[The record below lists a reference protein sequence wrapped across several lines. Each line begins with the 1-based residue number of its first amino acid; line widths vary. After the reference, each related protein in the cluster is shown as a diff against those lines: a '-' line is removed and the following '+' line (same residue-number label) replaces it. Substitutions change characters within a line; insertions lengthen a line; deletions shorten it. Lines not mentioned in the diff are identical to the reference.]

1 MFSYLNND
9 SRELIMGLDCYI
21 VHGNDHDK
29 AFTHEDDER
38 LKDINLC
45 GGMLSGSGSDGSFRG
60 KVYEPLVDELMQHR
74 GGIWHKSEHDNPPY
88 VTSDEL
94 KAQADVLEEF
104 LHTVREEYGVFGS
117 DPNDTNCPLDI
128 DDDTIVYQVEDWA
141 EYTLGEVKDLAT
153 LLGIAGKRGAVMHV
167 WW

>member
-1 MFSYLNND
+1 
-9 SRELIMGLDCYI
+9 MGLDCYI

-38 LKDINLC
+38 LKDISLC

-60 KVYEPLVDELMQHR
+60 KAYEPLMDELMSMSDENFHGQ
-74 GGIWHKSEHDNPPY
+74 GIWHKCEEYDDPPY

-94 KAQADVLEEF
+94 KAQAKVLEEF
-104 LHTVREEYGVFGS
+104 IQAKLEIIEEEGETY
-117 DPNDTNCPLDI
+117 
-128 DDDTIVYQVEDWA
+128 DDDTIVYQIKDWA
-141 EYTLGEVKDLAT
+141 EYTYGEVKDLAT
-153 LLGIAGKRGAVMHV
+153 LLGIAGKRGAIMQV

>member
-1 MFSYLNND
+1 
-9 SRELIMGLDCYI
+9 MGLDCYI

-29 AFTHEDDER
+29 AFTHKDDER

-60 KVYEPLVDELMQHR
+60 KAYEPLVDELMSLSDENFHGQ
-74 GGIWHKSEHDNPPY
+74 GIWHKCEEYDDPPY
-88 VTSDEL
+88 VTSEEL
-94 KAQADVLEEF
+94 KIQAKVLEEF
-104 LHTVREEYGVFGS
+104 IQAKLQILEEEGETY
-117 DPNDTNCPLDI
+117 
-128 DDDTIVYQVEDWA
+128 DDDTIIYGSYEYFG

-153 LLGIAGKRGAVMHV
+153 LLGVAGKRGAIMHV

>member
-1 MFSYLNND
+1 
-9 SRELIMGLDCYI
+9 MGLDCYI

-45 GGMLSGSGSDGSFRG
+45 GGMLSGDGRDGSFRG
-60 KVYEPLVDELMQHR
+60 KVYEPLVDELMSRSDEDFEGQ
-74 GGIWHKSEHDNPPY
+74 GIWHKSEDDDPPY

-94 KAQADVLEEF
+94 KTQARVLEEF
-104 LHTVREEYGVFGS
+104 IQAKLQILEEEGLTY
-117 DPNDTNCPLDI
+117 
-128 DDDTIVYQVEDWA
+128 DDDTIIYGSYEYFG
-141 EYTLGEVKDLAT
+141 EYTYGEVKDLAT
-153 LLGIAGKRGAVMHV
+153 LLGVAGKRGAIMHV

>member
-1 MFSYLNND
+1 
-9 SRELIMGLDCYI
+9 MGLDCYI

-29 AFTHEDDER
+29 PFTHEDDER
-38 LKDINLC
+38 LKDIKLC

-60 KVYEPLVDELMQHR
+60 KAYEPLRDELMSMSDENFHGQ
-74 GGIWHKSEHDNPPY
+74 GIWHKCEEYDDPPH

-94 KAQADVLEEF
+94 KAQAKVLEEF
-104 LHTVREEYGVFGS
+104 LYNVRDENGVFANTENPEDES
-117 DPNDTNCPLDI
+117 TWLDM
-128 DDDTIVYQVEDWA
+128 DDDNIVYQIKDWA
-141 EYTLGEVKDLAT
+141 EYTYGEVKDLAT

>member
-1 MFSYLNND
+1 
-9 SRELIMGLDCYI
+9 MGLDCYI

-38 LKDINLC
+38 LKDISLC

-60 KVYEPLVDELMQHR
+60 KAYEPLMDELMSMSDENFHGQ
-74 GGIWHKSEHDNPPY
+74 GIWHKCEEYDDPPY

-94 KAQADVLEEF
+94 KAQAKVLEEF
-104 LHTVREEYGVFGS
+104 IQAKLEIIEEEGETY
-117 DPNDTNCPLDI
+117 
-128 DDDTIVYQVEDWA
+128 DDDTIVYQIKDWA
-141 EYTLGEVKDLAT
+141 EYTYGEVKDLAT

>member
-1 MFSYLNND
+1 
-9 SRELIMGLDCYI
+9 MGLDCYI

-29 AFTHEDDER
+29 PFTHEDDER

-60 KVYEPLVDELMQHR
+60 KAYEPLVDELMSLSDENFEGQ
-74 GGIWHKSEHDNPPY
+74 GIWHKCEEYDDPPY

-94 KAQADVLEEF
+94 KAQAKVLEEF
-104 LHTVREEYGVFGS
+104 IQAKLEIIEEEGLTY
-117 DPNDTNCPLDI
+117 
-128 DDDTIVYQVEDWA
+128 DDDTIIYGSYEYFG

-153 LLGIAGKRGAVMHV
+153 LLGVAGKRGAVMHV

>member
-1 MFSYLNND
+1 
-9 SRELIMGLDCYI
+9 MGLDCYI
-21 VHGNDHDK
+21 VHGNNQDK

-60 KVYEPLVDELMQHR
+60 KVYEPLVDNLMEYD
-74 GGIWHKSEHDNPPY
+74 GGIWHKDDSDDPPY

-94 KAQADVLEEF
+94 KEQAEALEE
-104 LHTVREEYGVFGS
+104 LIQLKIDIMEEDDETY
-117 DPNDTNCPLDI
+117 
-128 DDDTIVYQVEDWA
+128 DDDTIIYQVNNWA

-153 LLGIAGKRGAVMHV
+153 LLGVAGKRGAVMHV

>member
-1 MFSYLNND
+1 
-9 SRELIMGLDCYI
+9 MGLDCYI

-38 LKDINLC
+38 LKDISLC

-60 KVYEPLVDELMQHR
+60 KAYEPLVDDLMSMSDENFHGQ
-74 GGIWHKSEHDNPPY
+74 GIWHKSEDDDPPY
-88 VTSDEL
+88 VTNDEL
-94 KAQADVLEEF
+94 KAQARVLEEF
-104 LHTVREEYGVFGS
+104 IQAKLEIIEEEGETY
-117 DPNDTNCPLDI
+117 
-128 DDDTIVYQVEDWA
+128 DDDTIVYNSTYGH
-141 EYTLGEVKDLAT
+141 EYTLGEVKDLCN